1 MFSELVFAHPRVLLL
16 LLLLPALAGYHIA
29 MRRKVRADIRFVH
42 ASFVE
47 GTGKTLRQHLI
58 HLPLVLRLLAIG
70 MVILALARPQST
82 STSREVSIEGID
94 IMICLDISGSMLAE
108 DFKPNRMEAAKQTAL
123 DFIAMRSQDRIGM
136 TVFSGE
142 SFTLVPLTTD
152 HALLVELASGVS
164 TGMVEDGT
172 AIGDGLATAINGLR
186 DSEAISRVVVL
197 LTDGINNTGVI
208 DPMTAAEIAA
218 LFSIRVYTIG
228 VGSSG
233 PVPYPFQTP
242 YGIQY
247 RDVEIPVDEDL
258 LRDMAALTGGSYFWA
273 ESQDALEQVY
283 QEIDQLERS
292 IIQHTELMHVGDEFL
307 PFLLLALLLLS
318 LEVLLRNTWLRAIP

>member
-1 MFSELVFAHPRVLLL
+1 MFSDLVFAHPRVLFA
-16 LLLLPALAGYHIA
+16 LLLLPALAGYHFA
-29 MRRKVRADIRFVH
+29 MGGKARADIRYVH
-42 ASFVE
+42 SAFVE
-47 GTGKTLRQHLI
+47 GTRKSFRQYMI
-58 HLPLVLRLLAIG
+58 HLPLFLRLLAMG
-70 MVILALARPQST
+70 MVIIALARPQTT
-82 STSREVSIEGID
+82 STSREVSVEGID

-123 DFIAMRSQDRIGM
+123 DFIDMRRQDRIGM

-152 HALLVELASGVS
+152 HAMLRELASGVR

-186 DSEAISRVVVL
+186 DSDAISRVVVL

-208 DPMTAAEIAA
+208 DPMTAAEVAA
-218 LFSIRVYTIG
+218 LFDIRVYTIG

-233 PVPYPFQTP
+233 LVPYPFQTP
-242 YGIQY
+242 FGIQY

-258 LRDMAALTGGSYFWA
+258 LREMAALTGGSYFWA

-292 IIQHTELMHVGDEFL
+292 IIQHSELMHVGDEFL
-307 PFLLLALLLLS
+307 PFLLLALLFLS
-318 LEVLLRNTWLRAIP
+318 LEILLRHTWLRTIP